1 MLMHKLLERYFELRD
16 GTLNLHVHAIKRKK
30 KHIFTKPN
38 ESESDSVEKII
49 MNPI

>member
-30 KHIFTKPN
+30 TKPN
-38 ESESDSVEKII
+38 ESESDSAEKII
-49 MNPI
+49 TNPI

>member
-30 KHIFTKPN
+30 PKPN
-38 ESESDSVEKII
+38 ESESDSAEKII

>member
-30 KHIFTKPN
+30 HIFTKPN
-38 ESESDSVEKII
+38 ESESDSAEKII